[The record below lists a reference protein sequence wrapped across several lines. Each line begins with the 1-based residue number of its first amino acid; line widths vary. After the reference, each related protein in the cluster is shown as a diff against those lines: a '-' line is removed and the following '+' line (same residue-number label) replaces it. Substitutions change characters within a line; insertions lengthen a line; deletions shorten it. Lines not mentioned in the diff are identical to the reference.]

1 MFGLGLIKGLG
12 VTMRHFI
19 ESYTHDRNPLKWF
32 SLKGRYDQ
40 EWLEKRQEID
50 GKGLFTI
57 QYPEQRRKVTENFR
71 MTPMLIY
78 DETPDEPRCTACGIC
93 ARVCPPQTIWIQRA
107 TDDRGRP
114 KARPAAFFIDA
125 VVCMSCGF
133 CAEFCPFDAI
143 KMNQE
148 HEVAFTD
155 RDEGMFFTM
164 ERLLKPVEYYAKL
177 HPTDYAREE
186 AARKAKEEAKAKA
199 DEAKKAAAQKEAE
212 AQKAAKASAAKAKAT
227 EAALD
232 AEDAEAVEPD
242 DLKRIEG
249 IGPKIS
255 GLLQDAGIKTFAQ
268 LAATEVERL
277 KELLEEAKLL
287 RLADP
292 TTWPRQAKLAAAGK
306 WDALEKWQA
315 KLSGGKED

>member
-12 VTMRHFI
+12 VTMRHFV
-19 ESYTHDRNPLKWF
+19 ESYVHDRNPIRWF

-40 EWLEKRQEID
+40 EWLEKRQSID

-57 QYPEQRRKVTENFR
+57 QYPEQKRTITENFR

-125 VVCMSCGF
+125 TVCMSCGF

-148 HEVAFTD
+148 HELAYED
-155 RDEGMFFTM
+155 RDEGMFYSM
-164 ERLLKPVEYYAKL
+164 ERLLKPVEYYAQL

-186 AARKAKEEAKAKA
+186 AARQAKEEAKRKAAEAKKAKAKEEA
-199 DEAKKAAAQKEAE
+199 EAEKAAALD
-212 AQKAAKASAAKAKAT
+212 S
-227 EAALD
+227 EAAEV
-232 AEDAEAVEPD
+232 AELD
-242 DLKRIEG
+242 DLTRIEG
-249 IGPKIS
+249 IGPRIS
-255 GLLQDAGIKTFAQ
+255 GTLQDAGIKTFGQ
-268 LAATEVERL
+268 LAATDVERI
-277 KELLEEAKLL
+277 KEILEEAKLL

-292 TTWPRQAKLAAAGK
+292 STWPRQAKLAAAGK
-306 WDALEKWQA
+306 WEALEKWQA
-315 KLSGGKED
+315 RLSGGKES

>member
-19 ESYTHDRNPLKWF
+19 ESFTYDRNPLKWF

-40 EWLEKRQEID
+40 EWLEKRQAIE

-57 QYPEQRRKVTENFR
+57 QYPEQTRKVSENFR
-71 MTPMLIY
+71 VTPMLIY

-93 ARVCPPQTIWIQRA
+93 ARVCPTQTIWIQRA

-114 KARPAAFFIDA
+114 KARPAVYCIDA
-125 VVCMSCGF
+125 TVCMSCGF

-148 HEVAFTD
+148 HELAYTD
-155 RDEGMFFTM
+155 RDEGMFYTM
-164 ERLLKPVEYYAKL
+164 ERLLQPVEYHARL
-177 HPTDYAREE
+177 HPTDYAREVAE
-186 AARKAKEEAKAKA
+186 RQAKEEAK
-199 DEAKKAAAQKEAE
+199 KKAAE
-212 AQKAAKASAAKAKAT
+212 AKAT
-227 EAALD
+227 TEEETKPAKAAPP
-232 AEDAEAVEPD
+232 AKPD

-249 IGPKIS
+249 IGPVIS
-255 GLLQDAGIKTFAQ
+255 GVLQNAGVKTFAQ
-268 LAATEVERL
+268 LADTGVERIKEIL
-277 KELLEEAKLL
+277 KEADPRLL

-292 TTWPRQAKLAAAGK
+292 ATWPKQARLAASGK
-306 WDALEKWQA
+306 WEALEKLQDRL
-315 KLSGGKED
+315 KGGKET

>member
-19 ESYTHDRNPLKWF
+19 ESFTYDRNPLKWF

-40 EWLEKRQEID
+40 EWLEKRQAIE

-57 QYPEQRRKVTENFR
+57 QYPEQKRQVPENFR
-71 MTPMLIY
+71 VTPMLIY

-93 ARVCPPQTIWIQRA
+93 ARVCPTQTIWIQRA

-114 KARPAAFFIDA
+114 KARPGVFCIDA
-125 VVCMSCGF
+125 TMCMSCGF

-148 HEVAFTD
+148 HELAYTD
-155 RDEGMFFTM
+155 RDEGMFYTM
-164 ERLLKPVEYYAKL
+164 ERLLKPVEYHASL
-177 HPTDYAREE
+177 HPTDYAEE
-186 AARKAKEEAKAKA
+186 VAALQAKEEAKKRAAEAKEAKA
-199 DEAKKAAAQKEAE
+199 QEE
-212 AQKAAKASAAKAKAT
+212 AQPAKPTPAAPSAK
-227 EAALD
+227 
-232 AEDAEAVEPD
+232 PD

-249 IGPKIS
+249 IGPVIS
-255 GLLQDAGIKTFAQ
+255 GVLQNAGVKTFAQ
-268 LAATEVERL
+268 LADTDVERIREIL
-277 KELLEEAKLL
+277 KGADPNLL

-292 TTWPRQAKLAAAGK
+292 ATWPKQARLAASGK
-306 WDALEKWQA
+306 WEALEKLQDRL
-315 KLSGGKED
+315 KGGKEA

>member
-12 VTMRHFI
+12 VTMRHFV
-19 ESYTHDRNPLKWF
+19 ESYVNDRNPLRWF

-40 EWLEKRQEID
+40 EWLEKRQSID

-57 QYPEQRRKVTENFR
+57 QYPEQKRVITENFR
-71 MTPMLIY
+71 VTPMLIY
-78 DETPDEPRCTACGIC
+78 EETPDEPRCTACGIC

-125 VVCMSCGF
+125 TVCMSCGF

-148 HEVAFTD
+148 HELAYTD
-155 RDEGMFFTM
+155 RDEGMFYTM
-164 ERLLKPVEYYAKL
+164 ERLLRPVEYYAKL

-186 AARKAKEEAKAKA
+186 AARQAKEEAKAKA
-199 DEAKKAAAQKEAE
+199 AKAASDAAAKAAAAKEEARAAE
-212 AQKAAKASAAKAKAT
+212 AASDV
-227 EAALD
+227 EAA
-232 AEDAEAVEPD
+232 EPD

-249 IGPKIS
+249 IGPKIAK
-255 GLLQDAGIKTFAQ
+255 LLQDAGIKTFAQ
-268 LAATEVERL
+268 LAAADVERIR
-277 KELLEEAKLL
+277 EILEAAKLSQ
-287 RLADP
+287 LADP
-292 TTWPRQAKLAAAGK
+292 TTWPKQAKLAAAGK
-306 WDALEKWQA
+306 WEALEKLQA
-315 KLSGGKED
+315 RLSGGKEA

>member
-1 MFGLGLIKGLG
+1 MFGLGMIKGLG
-12 VTMRHFI
+12 VTMRHFV
-19 ESYTHDRNPLKWF
+19 ESFVYDRNPIKWF
-32 SLKGRYDQ
+32 SLKGRYNQ
-40 EWLEKRQEID
+40 EWLEKRQAID

-57 QYPEQRRKVTENFR
+57 QYPEQKRQVTENFR

-114 KARPAAFFIDA
+114 QARPAVFCIDA
-125 VVCMSCGF
+125 TICMSCGY

-155 RDEGMFFTM
+155 RDAGMFYTM
-164 ERLLKPVEYYAKL
+164 ERLLRPVEYYARL

-186 AARKAKEEAKAKA
+186 AERQAKEEAK
-199 DEAKKAAAQKEAE
+199 KKAAEAKEAAEKKKAE
-212 AQKAAKASAAKAKAT
+212 AAKAAKAAETPAAST
-227 EAALD
+227 
-232 AEDAEAVEPD
+232 PD
-242 DLKRIEG
+242 DLTRIEG

-255 GLLQDAGIKTFAQ
+255 KALQDAGIKTFAQ
-268 LAATEVERL
+268 LADTDADRI
-277 KELLEEAKLL
+277 KEILEKADPNLL
-287 RLADP
+287 RLAEP
-292 TTWPRQAKLAAAGK
+292 VTWPKQARLAASGK
-306 WDALEKWQA
+306 WDALKTYQD
-315 KLSGGKED
+315 KLHGGKES

>member
-19 ESYTHDRNPLKWF
+19 ESYVHDRNPLKWF
-32 SLKGRYDQ
+32 SFKGRYDQ
-40 EWLEKRQEID
+40 EWLDERQSID

-57 QYPEQRRKVTENFR
+57 QYPEQKRKITENFR

-114 KARPAAFFIDA
+114 KARPAGFFIDA
-125 VVCMSCGF
+125 TICMSCGF

-148 HEVAFTD
+148 HELAYTD
-155 RDEGMFFTM
+155 RDAGMFYNM
-164 ERLLKPVEYYAKL
+164 ERLLKPVDYYANL

-186 AARKAKEEAKAKA
+186 AARRAKEEAKRKAAEAKEAVADKKTEAAKA
-199 DEAKKAAAQKEAE
+199 AKATSAAE
-212 AQKAAKASAAKAKAT
+212 AAKASAST
-227 EAALD
+227 
-232 AEDAEAVEPD
+232 EPD
-242 DLKRIEG
+242 DLTRIEG

-255 GLLQDAGIKTFAQ
+255 GALQDAGIKTFAQ
-268 LAATEVERL
+268 LAATDVERI
-277 KELLEEAKLL
+277 KEILEEASPNLL
-287 RLADP
+287 RLANP
-292 TTWPRQAKLAAAGK
+292 TTWPKQARLAAAGK
-306 WDALEKWQA
+306 WEALEKWQGR
-315 KLSGGKED
+315 LRGGKEA